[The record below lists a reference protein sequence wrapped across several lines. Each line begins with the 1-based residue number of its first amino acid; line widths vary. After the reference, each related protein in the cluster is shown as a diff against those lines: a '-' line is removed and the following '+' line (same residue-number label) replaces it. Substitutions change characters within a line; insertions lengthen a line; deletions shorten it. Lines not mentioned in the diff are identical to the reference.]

1 MTRTSFDKTAFLYNF
16 VEKHIWEDYST
27 ACSLINEFLS
37 LNQHEIIIDVGGGTG
52 LIAKFLRKMTQES
65 DIVVID
71 LARSML
77 KKVDDSTLSI
87 IQGDITSFPL
97 KNETFTLAV
106 MINTIHHIDKGKQKL
121 ALKEVFRI
129 LKKQGRVLIIDIW
142 FPNTFSSNLFIKLE
156 KILVG
161 KTFHLPPD
169 VMKRLIQ
176 DVGFQDID
184 AFQSKKNP
192 ARYIILAKK

>member
-52 LIAKFLRKMTQES
+52 LIAKFLRKMTQKS

-161 KTFHLPPD
+161 K
-169 VMKRLIQ
+169 
-176 DVGFQDID
+176 
-184 AFQSKKNP
+184 
-192 ARYIILAKK
+192 ILQ